1 MSPCLLVQ
9 RASKGVCALRNEA
22 TNPAQRDFYPY
33 SPKPLMNGVNAFA
46 GTAHL
51 SSQIQL
57 AQSDLIV
64 AMRAQGRRVGSDADK
79 ILEGAMQ
86 CLRNLVVP
94 QTSLDEVR
102 KTNTTPEFPLW
113 VGSGHPSLR
122 PECLLSAITGHGT
135 KLAEVSSQ
143 AAQLTLKP

>member
-33 SPKPLMNGVNAFA
+33 SPEPLMNGVNAFA

-64 AMRAQGRRVGSDADK
+64 AMRAQGSEGWSDADK

-86 CLRNLVVP
+86 RLRNLVVP
-94 QTSLDEVR
+94 QTSIDECAR
-102 KTNTTPEFPLW
+102 PTPLLNFRF
-113 VGSGHPSLR
+113 GS
-122 PECLLSAITGHGT
+122 E
-135 KLAEVSSQ
+135 AEASQ
-143 AAQLTLKP
+143 RVWLFR

>member
-1 MSPCLLVQ
+1 
-9 RASKGVCALRNEA
+9 
-22 TNPAQRDFYPY
+22 
-33 SPKPLMNGVNAFA
+33 MNGVNAFA

-86 CLRNLVVP
+86 RLRNLVVP
-94 QTSLDEVR
+94 QTSIDECAR
-102 KTNTTPEFPLW
+102 PTPLLNFRF
-113 VGSGHPSLR
+113 GS
-122 PECLLSAITGHGT
+122 E
-135 KLAEVSSQ
+135 AEASQ
-143 AAQLTLKP
+143 RVWLFR